1 MTKWHV
7 SGGVVLVFGLLAVL
21 DWLDGPGQAPD
32 PYVIY
37 ALLVVTGLAFGMKP
51 PWSGGRGD

>member
-7 SGGVVLVFGLLAVL
+7 AAGAVLVLGISVVL
-21 DWLDGPGQAPD
+21 DKAPD

-37 ALLVVTGLAFGMKP
+37 GLIVITGLAFGMKP
-51 PWSGGRGD
+51 PWSGKGD